1 MLERVDRRA
10 RVVGWALRSST
21 GVARESLIA
30 SIKTRG
36 LRCDSHKTASLGSS
50 DHSSR
55 ALLLA
60 HVARALARSPFLF
73 PRVPPSRSIVA
84 MGAGDLAD
92 EAYDAAASMAPKKR
106 AAVDALWASLHTAA
120 GGAGVRSCV
129 VSKAERSTFFSMRLA
144 PVAGGAG
151 GSRANS
157 GSPAAGR
164 ETLAALAR
172 LNRVAAGRVAKPGS
186 SAGAKRAAKP
196 ADDANWRAMLGGGAT
211 SETRKRSKSPREI
224 AASLEAARA
233 AIAGAGGVV
242 RVKAAVKTDGVV
254 SVVETRNFAGK
265 EMEVTKTY
273 AEGSR
278 EAKNA
283 MRRDAAAKGGG
294 LDSVLLQMEKT
305 KKLNVLDKS
314 KMDWKEVKD
323 GDAEME
329 EDLERHKKGKTY
341 LEEQEFLK
349 RAEVREYEIERDAR
363 LAGDVRSR
371 GRL

>member
-36 LRCDSHKTASLGSS
+36 LRCDSHKTALGSS

-120 GGAGVRSCV
+120 GGAG
-129 VSKAERSTFFSMRLA
+129 
-144 PVAGGAG
+144 

-157 GSPAAGR
+157 GFPAAGR

>member
-1 MLERVDRRA
+1 
-10 RVVGWALRSST
+10 
-21 GVARESLIA
+21 
-30 SIKTRG
+30 
-36 LRCDSHKTASLGSS
+36 
-50 DHSSR
+50 
-55 ALLLA
+55 
-60 HVARALARSPFLF
+60 
-73 PRVPPSRSIVA
+73 

-106 AAVDALWASLHTAA
+106 AAVDALWASLHTA
-120 GGAGVRSCV
+120 
-129 VSKAERSTFFSMRLA
+129 
-144 PVAGGAG
+144 AGGAG

-211 SETRKRSKSPREI
+211 SEARKRSKSPQEI

>member
-1 MLERVDRRA
+1 
-10 RVVGWALRSST
+10 
-21 GVARESLIA
+21 
-30 SIKTRG
+30 
-36 LRCDSHKTASLGSS
+36 
-50 DHSSR
+50 
-55 ALLLA
+55 
-60 HVARALARSPFLF
+60 
-73 PRVPPSRSIVA
+73 

-92 EAYDAAASMAPKKR
+92 EAYDAVGFDGAEEAR
-106 AAVDALWASLHTAA
+106 GGGCALASLHTA
-120 GGAGVRSCV
+120 
-129 VSKAERSTFFSMRLA
+129 
-144 PVAGGAG
+144 AGGAG

-157 GSPAAGR
+157 GFPAAGR

-211 SETRKRSKSPREI
+211 SEARKRLRNRPRRSPPF
-224 AASLEAARA
+224 LEAARA

-283 MRRDAAAKGGG
+283 ICGASPQPREGASTRCFFRWRR
-294 LDSVLLQMEKT
+294 
-305 KKLNVLDKS
+305 
-314 KMDWKEVKD
+314 
-323 GDAEME
+323 
-329 EDLERHKKGKTY
+329 R
-341 LEEQEFLK
+341 
-349 RAEVREYEIERDAR
+349 
-363 LAGDVRSR
+363 RSSTCWTSR
-371 GRL
+371 RWTGRR